1 MSNVNEAID
10 SLLSGDAAIIAVI
23 PADSITVGRRQQNQP
38 LPAIT
43 FELITGR
50 PEEEKDFPTLE
61 RLFYEIS
68 IWHEIERDATTAAN
82 AIKTK
87 LQRFSGTVLGVIID
101 LVFFD
106 DQREQFDEKAQTF
119 LITQTF
125 EFLIK

>member
-1 MSNVNEAID
+1 MADVNEAID
-10 SLLSGDAAIIAVI
+10 SILSGEAAITAIV
-23 PADSITVGRRQQNQP
+23 PSDSISVGRRQPNAP

-50 PEEEKDFPTLE
+50 PEEEKGSPTLE

-68 IWHEIERDATTAAN
+68 TYHEISRDATTAAN
-82 AIKTK
+82 AIKAK
-87 LQRFSGTVLGVIID
+87 LQRFSGTVLGVVID

-106 DQREQFDEKAQTF
+106 NQREEFDEKANAF

>member
-1 MSNVNEAID
+1 MNVSEAID
-10 SLLSGDAAIIAVI
+10 SMLSGTAAIIAVI
-23 PADSITVGRRQQNQP
+23 PADSITVGKRQQNSP

-50 PEEEKDFPTLE
+50 PEEEKDTPTLE

-68 IWHEIERDATTAAN
+68 TWHEIQSDANTAAN
-82 AIKTK
+82 AIKDK
-87 LQRFSGTVLGVIID
+87 LQRFSGTVLGVNID
-101 LVFFD
+101 IVFFD
-106 DQREQFDEKAQTF
+106 NVREEFDEKSEAF